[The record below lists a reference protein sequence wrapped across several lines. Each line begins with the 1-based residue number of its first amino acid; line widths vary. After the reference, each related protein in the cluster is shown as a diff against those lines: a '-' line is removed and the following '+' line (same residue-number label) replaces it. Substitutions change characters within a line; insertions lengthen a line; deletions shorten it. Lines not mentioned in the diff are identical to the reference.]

1 MLKAYKTEIDPSPE
15 QVQKI
20 RKTIGVCRFVFNLFI
35 ETNQTRHS
43 SQLPYMPAYDFSKYL
58 NHEYMTANPD
68 KQWIKSVSSKA
79 VKKSITNADAAFKK
93 FFKKQANYPKF
104 KKKNKSDPAMYFVNA
119 GLHVERHRIEIPTIG
134 WVKLK
139 EFGYIPTQGKF
150 VSGTITQK
158 AGRYYVSVLMEA
170 APPELSSLPN
180 PGLGIDMGVKN
191 LAVVSDGHVF
201 ENINKSSRVKNLEKK
216 LRREQRRLSRKYE
229 SSKKSKKGNAT
240 RQNIQK
246 QRLKIARIHHQ
257 LDCIRIDYENK
268 VINTLVRTK
277 PAYIALEDLNVSGMM
292 KNQHLS
298 KAIANQRFAQF
309 RTKLITKAKTFGIE
323 IRLVDR
329 WYASSKTCHNCGY
342 VHQTLKLSDRTYV
355 CPCCKFAIDRDM
367 NAAMNI
373 RDTNCYKPA

>member
-15 QVQKI
+15 QIQKI

-35 ETNQTRHS
+35 ETNQTRYS
-43 SQLPYMPAYDFSKYL
+43 RQLPYMPAYDFSKYL

-119 GLHVERHRIEIPTIG
+119 GLHVERHRIKIPTIG

-150 VSGTITQK
+150 ISGTITQK
-158 AGRYYVSVLMEA
+158 AGRYYVSVLTET
-170 APPELSSLPN
+170 APPELNSLSN

-201 ENINKSSRVKNLEKK
+201 KNINNRSRIKNLEKK

-246 QRLKIARIHHQ
+246 QQLKIARIHHQ
-257 LDCIRIDYENK
+257 LNCIRTDYENK

-292 KNQHLS
+292 KNRHLS
-298 KAIANQRFAQF
+298 KAIANQRFTQF

-355 CPCCKFAIDRDM
+355 CPCCKFVIDRDM

>member
-1 MLKAYKTEIDPSPE
+1 MLKAYKTEINPSPE

-20 RKTIGVCRFVFNLFI
+20 RKTIGICRFVFNLFI
-35 ETNQTRHS
+35 ETNQTRYS
-43 SQLPYMPAYDFSKYL
+43 RQLPYMPAYDFSKYL
-58 NHEYMTANPD
+58 NHAYMTANPD

-119 GLHVERHRIEIPTIG
+119 GLHVERHRIKIPTIG

-150 VSGTITQK
+150 ISGTITQK
-158 AGRYYVSVLMEA
+158 AGRYYVSVLMEI
-170 APPELSSLPN
+170 APPELNSSSN
-180 PGLGIDMGVKN
+180 PGLGIDIGVKN

-201 ENINKSSRVKNLEKK
+201 ENINKRSRIKNLEKK

-246 QRLKIARIHHQ
+246 QQLKIARIHHR
-257 LDCIRIDYENK
+257 LNCIRTDYENK

-292 KNQHLS
+292 KNRHLS
-298 KAIANQRFAQF
+298 KAIANQRFTQF
-309 RTKLITKAKTFGIE
+309 RAKLITKAKMFGIE

-355 CPCCKFAIDRDM
+355 CPCCKFVIDRDM

>member
-35 ETNQTRHS
+35 ETNQTRYS
-43 SQLPYMPAYDFSKYL
+43 RQLPYMPAYDFSKYL
-58 NHEYMTANPD
+58 NHAYMTANPD

-119 GLHVERHRIEIPTIG
+119 GLHVERHRIKIPTIG

-150 VSGTITQK
+150 ISGTITQK
-158 AGRYYVSVLMEA
+158 AGRYYVSVLVEA
-170 APPELSSLPN
+170 TPPELSSLSN

-191 LAVVSDGHVF
+191 LAVVSDGNVF
-201 ENINKSSRVKNLEKK
+201 ENINKSSRIKNLEKK

-246 QRLKIARIHHQ
+246 QRLRIARIHHQ
-257 LDCIRIDYENK
+257 LDCIRTDYENK

-292 KNQHLS
+292 KNRHLS
-298 KAIANQRFAQF
+298 KAIANQRFTQF
-309 RTKLITKAKTFGIE
+309 RAKLITKAKTFGIE

-373 RDTNCYKPA
+373 RDTNRYKPA

>member
-43 SQLPYMPAYDFSKYL
+43 RQLPYMPAYDFSKYL
-58 NHEYMTANPD
+58 NHAYMTANPD

-119 GLHVERHRIEIPTIG
+119 GLHVERHRIKIPTIG

-150 VSGTITQK
+150 ISGTITQK
-158 AGRYYVSVLMEA
+158 AGRYYVSVLMET
-170 APPELSSLPN
+170 APPELNSSSS
-180 PGLGIDMGVKN
+180 PGLGIDIGVKN

-201 ENINKSSRVKNLEKK
+201 ENINKSSRIKNLEKK

-257 LDCIRIDYENK
+257 LNCIRTDYENK

-292 KNQHLS
+292 KNRHLS
-298 KAIANQRFAQF
+298 KAIANQRFTQF
-309 RTKLITKAKTFGIE
+309 RAKLMTKAKMFGIE

-355 CPCCKFAIDRDM
+355 CPCCKFVIDRDM

>member
-35 ETNQTRHS
+35 ETNQTRYS
-43 SQLPYMPAYDFSKYL
+43 RQLPYMPAYDFSKYL
-58 NHEYMTANPD
+58 NHAYMTANPD

-119 GLHVERHRIEIPTIG
+119 GLHVERHRIKIPTIG

-150 VSGTITQK
+150 ISGTITQK
-158 AGRYYVSVLMEA
+158 AGRYYVSVLVEA
-170 APPELSSLPN
+170 TPPELSSLSN

-201 ENINKSSRVKNLEKK
+201 ENINKSSRIKNLEKK

-246 QRLKIARIHHQ
+246 QRLRIARIHHQ
-257 LDCIRIDYENK
+257 LNCIRTDYENK

-292 KNQHLS
+292 KNRHLS
-298 KAIANQRFAQF
+298 KAIANQRFTQF
-309 RTKLITKAKTFGIE
+309 RAKLITKAKTFGIE